1 MVKRQYAGIVSMDKT
16 QLINKKIRDISSLD
30 GGISDLANLTSIQR
44 ARLMSWMESENI
56 NTDILNNSTL
66 DTKSNDYVKNNSEV
80 INHPINSQF
89 CFIGTDIQSI
99 DELFLNISGDIKSNS
114 EFTNIFDETEIVY
127 AESKRNTQETLA
139 GIFAAKEAILK
150 TGLYKNYQN
159 LNEIVITHNEDGM
172 PLFQNFSLS
181 ISHSN
186 NIAMAVAISVPE
198 ANSYDSYSNT
208 NSNEEIVKN
217 KPKIRPLSLLITFVF
232 SLVLIAIFSYMYLI

>member
-1 MVKRQYAGIVSMDKT
+1 MDKI

-66 DTKSNDYVKNNSEV
+66 DFKYNDYIKNDSED
-80 INHPINSQF
+80 INHPINSQS

-172 PLFQNFSLS
+172 PLFQNFSIS

-198 ANSYDSYSNT
+198 ANSHDSYFNT

-217 KPKIRPLSLLITFVF
+217 KPKIRLLSLLITFVF
-232 SLVLIAIFSYMYLI
+232 SLILIAIFSYMYLI